1 MSGYSIL
8 ANIDIAEISMYLF
21 TGFFFGLILY
31 LRNEDRREG
40 YPLEEDT
47 TGRLEPTGGMFWF
60 PEPRTRTSLE
70 GHKFTVPRPDN
81 RDTRKLNLKRTAPWP
96 GAPYEPAGNPFVDG
110 VGPGSFAERA
120 KKPDTLF
127 HGGPKIV
134 PLRASHGFSVLKGET
149 DPTGFT
155 MLGVDKKVA
164 GVITD
169 VWVDQA
175 ESMIRYL
182 EVEVAGTDGKRTLI
196 PMTMVEIKR
205 ETKSVITDSAAAA
218 QFADAPVLENPNQI
232 TLYEEERVVGY
243 FGAGYLYAW
252 PKRTEPL
259 A

>member
-8 ANIDIAEISMYLF
+8 ANIDITEIAMYLF

-47 TGRLEPTGGMFWF
+47 TGRLEPTGSLFWF
-60 PEPRTRTSLE
+60 PEPRTRKLAD
-70 GHKFTVPRPDN
+70 GGALTVPNAKRDARP
-81 RDTRKLNLKRTAPWP
+81 LALKRTAVWP
-96 GAPYEPAGNPFVDG
+96 GAPSNPAGDPYADG

-120 KKPDTLF
+120 KKPDMLS

-134 PLRASHGFSVLKGET
+134 PLRASHGFAIVKGEAN
-149 DPTGFT
+149 PVGFT
-155 MLGVDKKVA
+155 MLGVDKKRA
-164 GVITD
+164 GVVTD

-175 ESMIRYL
+175 ESLIRYI
-182 EVEVAGTDGKRTLI
+182 EVEVDGPNAKRVLI

-205 ETKSVITDSAAAA
+205 EAKAVITDSAPADR
-218 QFADAPVLENPNQI
+218 FAGAPTPATPDQV
-232 TLYEEERVVGY
+232 TFYEEERIAAY